1 MEFTQ
6 VKKDELNL
14 LLKELKDDHYLIIST
29 LTSFH
34 HPLGI
39 SEFICYFRAQARQVA
54 EVITQF
60 LVQEATDK
68 KLAAFCVVHEVIMR
82 SKDQV
87 SG

>member
-1 MEFTQ
+1 
-6 VKKDELNL
+6 
-14 LLKELKDDHYLIIST
+14 
-29 LTSFH
+29 
-34 HPLGI
+34 
-39 SEFICYFRAQARQVA
+39 VA

-87 SG
+87 SACLFEILRALSSSLPLET